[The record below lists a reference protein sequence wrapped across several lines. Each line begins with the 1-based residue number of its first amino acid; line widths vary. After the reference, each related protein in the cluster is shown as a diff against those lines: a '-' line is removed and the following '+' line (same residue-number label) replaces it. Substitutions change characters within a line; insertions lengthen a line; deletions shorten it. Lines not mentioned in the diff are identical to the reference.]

1 MKRGAVAVE
10 NLFMSEET
18 RNPFTLFDLPH
29 SLPVDQELLKRQYF
43 DLQRESHPDQKKDND
58 PQPVSSGLINQY
70 YVELRKVSNAA
81 RYLLEQYEIDV
92 NIAKQDPETLMEIM
106 DLEERF
112 ANSSTEDVIKDLDH
126 KISDQVSI
134 LNKLIQSNKEQK
146 IDEEM
151 ASKTWQKLR
160 FLDQLKERY
169 T

>member
-1 MKRGAVAVE
+1 M
-10 NLFMSEET
+10 
-18 RNPFTLFDLPH
+18 
-29 SLPVDQELLKRQYF
+29 
-43 DLQRESHPDQKKDND
+43 
-58 PQPVSSGLINQY
+58 INQY